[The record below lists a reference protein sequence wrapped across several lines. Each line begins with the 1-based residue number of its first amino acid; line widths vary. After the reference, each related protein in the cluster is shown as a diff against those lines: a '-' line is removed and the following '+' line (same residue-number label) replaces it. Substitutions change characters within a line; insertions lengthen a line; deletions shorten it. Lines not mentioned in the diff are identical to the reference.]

1 MILHGTSSSILILL
15 AVFIYGLV
23 HSLLASLWAK
33 EQTRR
38 WFGGLADRWYRI
50 LYNLIAVASFLPVF
64 ALLVL
69 LPDRGFY
76 RIPFPWALITLIFQ
90 GLAVFILLAGLLQ
103 TGIWSFLGFNQLVKP
118 EGENPPILVV
128 SGLYRWVRH
137 PLYTAGLLIIWLSPL
152 MTNNILA
159 LNTGLTL
166 YIIIGAFF
174 EERKLVREYG
184 EAYIRYRKATPMLI
198 PLNICSESL
207 PAA

>member
-1 MILHGTSSSILILL
+1 MNLQVAASSILILL
-15 AVFIYGLV
+15 AVFIYGLA

-33 EQTRR
+33 EQTRH
-38 WFGGLADRWYRI
+38 WFGRLADHWYRI

-64 ALLVL
+64 GLLVL

-76 RIPFPWALITLIFQ
+76 RIPFPWALITLFFQ

-103 TGIWSFLGFNQLVKP
+103 TGIWSFLGFQQLVTL
-118 EGENPPILVV
+118 EGGNPPRLVV

-137 PLYTAGLLIIWLSPL
+137 PLYTAGLLIIWLSPR
-152 MTNNILA
+152 MTYNILA
-159 LNTGLTL
+159 LNAGLTL

-184 EAYIRYRKATPMLI
+184 EAYIRYRQSTPMFI
-198 PLNICSESL
+198 PWKICSASPL
-207 PAA
+207 AA